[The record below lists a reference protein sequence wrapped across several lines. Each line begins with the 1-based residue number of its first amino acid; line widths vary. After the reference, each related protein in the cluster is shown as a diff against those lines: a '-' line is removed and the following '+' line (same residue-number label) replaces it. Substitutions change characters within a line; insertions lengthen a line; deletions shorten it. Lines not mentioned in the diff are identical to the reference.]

1 MMEPQEV
8 FYPVTPAWSGTPAW
22 LVYFGFKH
30 MILALSSWPS
40 VGLTFMA
47 PLLPRRGLAQD
58 RGQQG
63 AVPSGWRLQAA
74 RGNMECKL
82 INGLLLGRSIEVTV
96 ETLLKVICS
105 QKICNSGQATLSDDL
120 CHGYLGRFSL
130 RGSLA
135 VGGHAPPPS
144 GLQPL
149 EQPFVSEA
157 QRLP

>member
-1 MMEPQEV
+1 MELRV
-8 FYPVTPAWSGTPAW
+8 ASGSVLASHP
-22 LVYFGFKH
+22 L
-30 MILALSSWPS
+30 LALCWA
-40 VGLTFMA
+40 LIRA
-47 PLLPRRGLAQD
+47 PLLPSKSLAQD
-58 RGQQG
+58 PGGQG
-63 AVPSGWRLQAA
+63 TVLLPSLSFWLEAPTA
-74 RGNMECKL
+74 CGNMECKL

-105 QKICNSGQATLSDDL
+105 QKICNSGQATLSDGL

-135 VGGHAPPPS
+135 GGGHAPPPS
-144 GLQPL
+144 GPQPL